1 MNRSRRVWDEL
12 LRAIEEAL
20 AEFSGVSPDLIVY
33 SPVIPEEALA
43 RERQAP
49 LSLAPSP
56 VCARK
61 NTAKKLH
68 KER

>member
-20 AEFSGVSPDLIVY
+20 AEFSGVSPDLIVHW
-33 SPVIPEEALA
+33 PAIPEKTLPGEW
-43 RERQAP
+43 QAP
-49 LSLAPSP
+49 PVVAPSP

-61 NTAKKLH
+61 NTAEKLN